1 MKVMFDLNI
10 VLDVV
15 QRREPHYQ
23 VSAAALSTVIQGD
36 AQGVFPSHGVTTVHY
51 LVSRYA
57 DKKRADELVD
67 WLSSRFEIGT
77 AGREE
82 FMRARGLP
90 LGDFEDAVVCAVA
103 QACGCDC
110 IVTRNLGDFAGSPVR
125 VLSPEEFLMHLQQ
138 GKERDD

>member
-15 QRREPHYQ
+15 QHREPHYRM
-23 VSAAALSTVIQGD
+23 SAAALSAVVQGE
-36 AQGVFPSHGVTTVHY
+36 AQGVFPCHGVTTVHY

-67 WLSSRFEIGT
+67 WLSNRFEIGT
-77 AGREE
+77 AGRQE

-90 LGDFEDAVVCAVA
+90 LVDFEDAVVCAIA
-103 QACGCDC
+103 EACGCNG
-110 IVTRNLGDFAGSPVR
+110 IVTRNLGDFTASPVR
-125 VLSPEEFLMHLQQ
+125 SLSPEEFLMDLKGSDQ
-138 GKERDD
+138 DD

>member
-15 QRREPHYQ
+15 QRREPHYRM
-23 VSAAALSTVIQGD
+23 SAATLSKVVEGD
-36 AQGVFPSHGVTTVHY
+36 AQGVFPCHGVTTVHY

-57 DKKRADELVD
+57 NKKRADELVD

-77 AGREE
+77 AGRQE

-90 LGDFEDAVVCAVA
+90 LADFEDAVVCAIA
-103 QACGCDC
+103 EACGRKGV
-110 IVTRNLGDFAGSPVR
+110 VTRNLGDFTRSPIR
-125 VLSPEEFLMHLQQ
+125 SLSPEDFFMDLKGNGQ
-138 GKERDD
+138 DD

>member
-1 MKVMFDLNI
+1 MKAMFDLNI

-23 VSAAALSTVIQGD
+23 ISAAALSTVVQGD
-36 AQGVFPSHGVTTVHY
+36 VQGVFPSHGVTTVHY

-57 DKKRADELVD
+57 DKKRANELVD
-67 WLSSRFEIGT
+67 WLSNRFEIGT
-77 AGREE
+77 AGREV

-90 LGDFEDAVVCAVA
+90 LSDFEGAVVCAVA
-103 QACGCDC
+103 EACGCDG

-125 VLSPEEFLMHLQQ
+125 VLSPEEFLMHIQE
-138 GKERDD
+138 GKE